1 MARSIGTLEQLMEML
16 GRLWADE
23 HALALALHSTSAT
36 SATTTT
42 ATADVP
48 TAAAAAAASTSTSAS
63 TVKRVFTVDTTSSA
77 LAATRGGKVVVL

>member
-1 MARSIGTLEQLMEML
+1 MEML

-48 TAAAAAAASTSTSAS
+48 TAVAAAAAARTS